1 MSKNLLK
8 STATV
13 GAVTLISRVLGF
25 VRDMVIARLFG
36 AGSGADA
43 FFVAFRIPNF
53 WRRLFAEGSFSQA
66 FVPILTEYKTQRSHA
81 EVQELADR
89 VTGTLGVVLFGMTL
103 IGVVAAPLVVMLF
116 APGFLDEP
124 ERYGMTVEMLRI
136 TFPYLLFV
144 SLAALASGVLNTYGR
159 FGVPAFTPVFLNLA
173 MIAAAIWLAPHLERP
188 ITALAWGVFLGG
200 LVQLGFQLPYLKKL
214 RLLPRPRWGWKDS
227 GVRRI
232 VKLMI
237 PALFGVSVTQ
247 INLLFDTL
255 IASFL
260 VAGSV
265 SWLYYADRLVEFPLG
280 VFGIALATVILPA
293 LSQKH
298 TEASASE
305 FSRTLDWALRW
316 VVLIGAPATVG
327 LLLLASPLLTT
338 LFHYGAFSA
347 HDVAM
352 SARSLM
358 AFSIGLTGY
367 IFIKILAPAFYA
379 RQDMRTPVRIGVI
392 AMLSNMVLNVIL
404 VFPLQHAGLALATA
418 LAAFIN
424 AGLLY
429 RALRRES
436 VYQPQP
442 GWVKFLLRV
451 LAANAVMAL
460 LLWFGSGAAQDWL
473 AWSAL
478 TRAAHLALLIG
489 AGAVA
494 YLVMLYLTGV
504 KLKEFFKPAV
514 EQVAPGKAD

>member
-1 MSKNLLK
+1 
-8 STATV
+8 
-13 GAVTLISRVLGF
+13 
-25 VRDMVIARLFG
+25 MVIARLFG

-103 IGVVAAPLVVMLF
+103 IGVVASPLVVMLF

-124 ERYGMTVEMLRI
+124 DRYGMTVEMLRI

-159 FGVPAFTPVFLNLA
+159 FGVPAFTPVFLNIA
-173 MIAAAIWLAPHLERP
+173 MIVAAIWLAPHLENP
-188 ITALAWGVFLGG
+188 ITALAWGVFFGG
-200 LVQLGFQLPYLKKL
+200 LIQLAFQLPFLKKIH
-214 RLLPRPRWGWKDS
+214 LLPRPRWGWKDS

-247 INLLFDTL
+247 INLLVDTL

-265 SWLYYADRLVEFPLG
+265 SWLYYSDRLVEFPLG

-293 LSQKH
+293 LSQKY
-298 TEASASE
+298 TEAASAE

-316 VVLIGAPATVG
+316 VVLIGTPATVG
-327 LLLLASPLLTT
+327 LLLLAGPLLIT
-338 LFHYGAFSA
+338 LFQYGEFSA
-347 HDVAM
+347 HDAEM
-352 SARSLM
+352 STRSLM
-358 AFSIGLTGY
+358 AFSVGLTAY
-367 IFIKILAPAFYA
+367 ISIKVLAPAFYA
-379 RQDMRTPVRIGVI
+379 RQDTSTPVRIGII
-392 AMLSNMVLNVIL
+392 AMLSNIVLNAVL

-429 RALRRES
+429 RALRRQS

-442 GWVKFLLRV
+442 GWVKFSVRV
-451 LAANAVMAL
+451 LAANVVMAL
-460 LLWFGSGAAQDWL
+460 LLWFGAGAVQDWL
-473 AWSAL
+473 AWPAL
-478 TRAAHLALLIG
+478 TRAAHLALLVG
-489 AGAVA
+489 AGALA
-494 YLVMLYLTGV
+494 YLVSLYLAGV

-514 EQVAPGKAD
+514 EQLEHGKAS

>member
-1 MSKNLLK
+1 M
-8 STATV
+8 
-13 GAVTLISRVLGF
+13 TLISRILGF
-25 VRDMVIARLFG
+25 ARDVVIARLFG
-36 AGSGADA
+36 ATSGADA

-66 FVPILTEYKTQRSHA
+66 FVPILTEYKTQRSHE

-103 IGVVAAPLVVMLF
+103 IGVVASPLVVMLF

-124 ERYGMTVEMLRI
+124 DRYGMTVEMLRI

-144 SLAALASGVLNTYGR
+144 SLAALASGVLNTYGH
-159 FGVPAFTPVFLNLA
+159 FGVPAFTPVFLNIA
-173 MIAAAIWLAPHLERP
+173 MIVAAIWLAPHLENP
-188 ITALAWGVFLGG
+188 VTALAWGVFFGG
-200 LVQLGFQLPYLKKL
+200 LIQLAFQLPFLKKI

-232 VKLMI
+232 VKLMV

-265 SWLYYADRLVEFPLG
+265 SWLYYSDRLVEFPLG
-280 VFGIALATVILPA
+280 VFGIALATVILPS
-293 LSQKH
+293 LSQKY
-298 TEASASE
+298 TEAASGE

-316 VVLIGAPATVG
+316 VVLIGTPATLG
-327 LLLLASPLLTT
+327 LLLLAGPLLIT
-338 LFHYGAFSA
+338 LFQYGAFTA
-347 HDVAM
+347 HDAEM
-352 SARSLM
+352 STRSLM
-358 AFSIGLTGY
+358 AFSFGLTAY
-367 IFIKILAPAFYA
+367 ISIKVLAPAFYA
-379 RQDMRTPVRIGVI
+379 RQDMRTPVRIGII
-392 AMLSNMVLNVIL
+392 AVLSNMVLNAAL

-429 RALRRES
+429 RALRRQN
-436 VYQPQP
+436 VYQPQA
-442 GWVKFLLRV
+442 GWGKFGLRV

-460 LLWFGSGAAQDWL
+460 LLWIGVGEISTWL
-473 AWSAL
+473 QWHAV
-478 TRAAHLALLIG
+478 TRAPYLMLLIVSAALVYLMSLHLA
-489 AGAVA
+489 
-494 YLVMLYLTGV
+494 GV
-504 KLKEFFKPAV
+504 NLKALFKSEIELALPH
-514 EQVAPGKAD
+514 GKEG